1 LKIVH
6 VLSLSAI
13 GGVQNSFLSYYE
25 LATKKSQFVHEICLT
40 RKIGKD
46 FKSSIQ
52 LNYYNLRSITGII
65 KLIYQIVSKNTV
77 VHFYN
82 SLGSRPIY
90 FLLKILPYS
99 KIIFHE
105 RGSAWN
111 SDSSNNRYFYKNA
124 KISEKIISNSNA
136 TRQFLNLKF
145 NIPIDKISVIY
156 NGIEFKNKN
165 SSSKSS
171 SKFSK
176 KFSVGYLGRF
186 ETQKGLP
193 SLISTAK
200 LLPKIN
206 FYFGGYGPW
215 EAYLKEHSL
224 DQKNIFIVGKI
235 IDSFSFLSKI
245 DIFVVPSIREPFGN
259 VIVEAG
265 LCNRTVIASNVDG
278 IPEIINSEE
287 VGFLIN
293 PTEDINY
300 NLRPLESLNY
310 PEKVYYP
317 NANKLGK
324 PMELD
329 SKSLAKTIQKL
340 SEDKVLRDK
349 MGKSLNKR
357 VTHLFSLDNYFKNLE
372 QFYINIQ

>member
-1 LKIVH
+1 MKIVH

-13 GGVQNSFLSYYE
+13 GGVQNSFLNYYK
-25 LATKKSQFVHEICLT
+25 LATRNSHFLHEICLT

-46 FKSSIQ
+46 FKSSIPF
-52 LNYYNLRSITGII
+52 NHYSLRSINGII
-65 KLIYQIVSKNTV
+65 KLIYQIVSKNTI

-82 SLGSRPIY
+82 SLGSRSIY
-90 FLLKILPYS
+90 FLLKILPSS

-111 SDSSNNRYFYKNA
+111 SDTSNHKYFFKNA
-124 KISEKIISNSNA
+124 EKSQKIISNSNA

-145 NIPIDKISVIY
+145 NIPLDKISVIY
-156 NGIEFKNKN
+156 NGIDLKNQ
-165 SSSKSS
+165 KSS
-171 SKFSK
+171 SKFSN

-186 ETQKGLP
+186 ETQKGLS
-193 SLISTAK
+193 SLISASR

-215 EAYLKEHSL
+215 EAFLNDHSI
-224 DQKNIFIVGKI
+224 DQKNVFVVGKI
-235 IDSFSFLSKI
+235 KDSFSFLSKI
-245 DIFVVPSIREPFGN
+245 DILIVPSIREPFGN

-265 LCNRTVIASNVDG
+265 LCKKAVIASNVDG
-278 IPEIINSEE
+278 IPEIINSKE
-287 VGFLIN
+287 VGYLIT

-310 PEKVYYP
+310 PEQVYYP
-317 NANKLGK
+317 DSNKLGK
-324 PMELD
+324 PKELD
-329 SKSLAKTIQKL
+329 SKTLAKTIQKL
-340 SEDKVLRDK
+340 SENKVLREK

-357 VTHLFSLDNYFKNLE
+357 VTHLFSLENYFKNLE
-372 QFYINIQ
+372 NFYFEIMNLL

>member
-1 LKIVH
+1 MKVVH

-13 GGVQNSFLSYYE
+13 GGVQNSFLTYYE
-25 LATKKSQFVHEICLT
+25 LATKKSQFEHEICLT

-46 FKSSIQ
+46 YKSLIP
-52 LNYYNLRSITGII
+52 LNHYSLRSINGIT
-65 KLIYQIVSKNTV
+65 KLIYHIVSKNTI

-90 FLLKILPYS
+90 LLLKFFPS
-99 KIIFHE
+99 QKIIFHE

-111 SDSSNNRYFYKNA
+111 SNSSNNRYFLKNA
-124 KISEKIISNSNA
+124 EISEMIISNSNA

-145 NIPIDKISVIY
+145 NIPLDKISVIY
-156 NGIEFKNKN
+156 NGIDLKNQ
-165 SSSKSS
+165 KSS
-171 SKFSK
+171 SKFSN

-186 ETQKGLP
+186 ETQKGLS
-193 SLISTAK
+193 SLISASR

-215 EAYLKEHSL
+215 EAFLNDHSI
-224 DQKNIFIVGKI
+224 DQKNVFVVGKI
-235 IDSFSFLSKI
+235 KDSFSFLSKI
-245 DIFVVPSIREPFGN
+245 DILIVPSIREPFGN

-265 LCNRTVIASNVDG
+265 LCNKAVIASNVDG
-278 IPEIINSEE
+278 IPEIINSKE
-287 VGFLIN
+287 VGYLIT

-310 PEKVYYP
+310 PEQVYYP
-317 NANKLGK
+317 DSNKLGK
-324 PMELD
+324 PKELD
-329 SKSLAKTIQKL
+329 SKTLAKTIQKL
-340 SEDKVLRDK
+340 SENKVLREK

-357 VTHLFSLDNYFKNLE
+357 VTHLFSLENYFKNLE
-372 QFYINIQ
+372 NFYFEIMNLL

>member
-1 LKIVH
+1 LKVVH

-13 GGVQNSFLSYYE
+13 GGVQNSFLTYYE
-25 LATKKSQFVHEICLT
+25 LATKKSQFEHEICLT

-46 FKSSIQ
+46 YKSLIP
-52 LNYYNLRSITGII
+52 LNHYSLRSINGIT
-65 KLIYQIVSKNTV
+65 KLIYHIVSKNTI

-90 FLLKILPYS
+90 FFLKYLPSS

-111 SDSSNNRYFYKNA
+111 SNSSNNRYFLKNA
-124 KISEKIISNSNA
+124 EISEMIISNSNA

-145 NIPIDKISVIY
+145 NIPLDKISVIY
-156 NGIEFKNKN
+156 NGIDLKNQ
-165 SSSKSS
+165 KSS
-171 SKFSK
+171 SKFSN

-186 ETQKGLP
+186 ETQKGLS
-193 SLISTAK
+193 SLISASR

-215 EAYLKEHSL
+215 EAFLNDHSI
-224 DQKNIFIVGKI
+224 DQKNVFVVGKI
-235 IDSFSFLSKI
+235 KDSFSFLSKI
-245 DIFVVPSIREPFGN
+245 DILIVPSIREPFGN

-265 LCNRTVIASNVDG
+265 LCNKAVIASNVDG
-278 IPEIINSEE
+278 IPEIINSKE
-287 VGFLIN
+287 VGYLIT

-310 PEKVYYP
+310 PEQVYYP
-317 NANKLGK
+317 DSNKLGK
-324 PMELD
+324 PKELD
-329 SKSLAKTIQKL
+329 SKTLAKTIQKL
-340 SEDKVLRDK
+340 SENKVLREK

-357 VTHLFSLDNYFKNLE
+357 VTHLFSLENYFKNLE
-372 QFYINIQ
+372 NFYFEIMNLL

>member
-1 LKIVH
+1 MKIVH

-13 GGVQNSFLSYYE
+13 GGVQNSFLTYYE
-25 LATKKSQFVHEICLT
+25 LATKKSQFEHEICLT

-46 FKSSIQ
+46 YKSLIP
-52 LNYYNLRSITGII
+52 LNHFSLRSINGIT
-65 KLIYQIVSKNTV
+65 KLIYHIVSKNTI

-90 FLLKILPYS
+90 LLLKFFPS
-99 KIIFHE
+99 QKIIFHE

-111 SDSSNNRYFYKNA
+111 SNSSNNRYFLKNA
-124 KISEKIISNSNA
+124 EISEMIISNSNA

-145 NIPIDKISVIY
+145 NIPLDKISVIY
-156 NGIEFKNKN
+156 NGIDLKNQ
-165 SSSKSS
+165 KSS
-171 SKFSK
+171 SKFSN

-186 ETQKGLP
+186 ETQKGLS
-193 SLISTAK
+193 SLISASR

-215 EAYLKEHSL
+215 EAFLNDHSI
-224 DQKNIFIVGKI
+224 DQKNVFVVGKI
-235 IDSFSFLSKI
+235 KDSFSFLSKI
-245 DIFVVPSIREPFGN
+245 DILIVPSIREPFGN

-265 LCNRTVIASNVDG
+265 LCNKAVIASNVDG
-278 IPEIINSEE
+278 IPEIINSKE
-287 VGFLIN
+287 VGYLIT

-310 PEKVYYP
+310 PEQVYYP
-317 NANKLGK
+317 DSNKLGK
-324 PMELD
+324 PKELD
-329 SKSLAKTIQKL
+329 SKTLAKTIQKL
-340 SEDKVLRDK
+340 SENKVLREK

-357 VTHLFSLDNYFKNLE
+357 VTHLFSLENYFKNLE
-372 QFYINIQ
+372 NFYFEIMNLL

>member
-13 GGVQNSFLSYYE
+13 GGVQNSFLTYYE

-46 FKSSIQ
+46 FKSSTP
-52 LNYYNLRSITGII
+52 LNHYSLRSINGII
-65 KLIYQIVSKNTV
+65 KLIYQIVSKNTI

-90 FLLKILPYS
+90 LLLKLLPS
-99 KIIFHE
+99 QKIIFHE

-111 SDSSNNRYFYKNA
+111 SDSSNNRYFLKNA
-124 KISEKIISNSNA
+124 EISEKIISNSNA
-136 TRQFLNLKF
+136 TRHFLNLKF

-156 NGIEFKNKN
+156 NGIDLKNK
-165 SSSKSS
+165 KSS
-171 SKFSK
+171 SRFSK

-186 ETQKGLP
+186 ETQKGLS
-193 SLISTAK
+193 SLISAAK
-200 LLPKIN
+200 LLPEMN

-215 EAYLKEHSL
+215 ESYLNEHSI
-224 DQKNIFIVGKI
+224 DQKNIFVVGKI
-235 IDSFSFLSKI
+235 KDSFSFLSKI
-245 DIFVVPSIREPFGN
+245 DILIVPSIREPFGN

-265 LCNRTVIASNVDG
+265 LCNKAVIASNVDG
-278 IPEIINSEE
+278 IPEIINSKE
-287 VGFLIN
+287 VGYLIT

-300 NLRPLESLNY
+300 NLKPLGSLSY

-317 NANKLGK
+317 DVNKLGK
-324 PMELD
+324 PKELD
-329 SKSLAKTIQKL
+329 PKYLAKTIRKL
-340 SEDKVLRDK
+340 SEDKVLKDK
-349 MGKSLNKR
+349 MGKNLNKR
-357 VTHLFSLDNYFKNLE
+357 VTHLFSLENYFKNLE
-372 QFYINIQ
+372 NFYLGIIN

>member
-1 LKIVH
+1 MKIVH

-13 GGVQNSFLSYYE
+13 GGVQNSFIPYYE
-25 LATKKSQFVHEICLT
+25 LAIKKSQFEHEICLT

-46 FKSSIQ
+46 FKSSIP
-52 LNYYNLRSITGII
+52 LNHYNLRSISGIF
-65 KLIYQIVSKNTV
+65 KLIYQIVSKNTI

-90 FLLKILPYS
+90 FFLKYLPSS

-111 SDSSNNRYFYKNA
+111 SDSSNNRYFLKNA
-124 KISEKIISNSNA
+124 EISEKIISNSNA

-145 NIPIDKISVIY
+145 NIPLDKISVIH
-156 NGIEFKNKN
+156 NGIDFKK
-165 SSSKSS
+165 KITS

-193 SLISTAK
+193 SLISAAK

-215 EAYLKEHSL
+215 EAFIKKYSL
-224 DQKNIFIVGKI
+224 SQKNIFIIGKI
-235 IDSFSFLSKI
+235 LDSFSFLSKI
-245 DIFVVPSIREPFGN
+245 DILVVPSIREPFGN

-265 LCNRTVIASNVDG
+265 LCYKAVIASNVDG
-278 IPEIINSEE
+278 IPEIINSKE
-287 VGFLIN
+287 VGYLIN

-300 NLRPLESLNY
+300 NLRPLGSLNY

-317 NANKLGK
+317 DVNKLGK

-329 SKSLAKTIQKL
+329 PKSLAKTIQKL

-349 MGKSLNKR
+349 MGNSLNKR
-357 VTHLFSLDNYFKNLE
+357 VTHLFSLENYFKNLE
-372 QFYINIQ
+372 NFYWGIMN

>member
-13 GGVQNSFLSYYE
+13 GGVQNSFLNYYK
-25 LATKKSQFVHEICLT
+25 LATRNSHFLHEICLT

-46 FKSSIQ
+46 FKSSIPF
-52 LNYYNLRSITGII
+52 NHYSLRSINGII
-65 KLIYQIVSKNTV
+65 KLIYQIVSKNTI

-82 SLGSRPIY
+82 SLGSRSIY
-90 FLLKILPYS
+90 FLLKILPSS

-111 SDSSNNRYFYKNA
+111 SDTSNHKYFFKNA
-124 KISEKIISNSNA
+124 EKSQKIISNSNA
-136 TRQFLNLKF
+136 TRQFLNKRF
-145 NIPIDKISVIY
+145 NIPLEKISVIY
-156 NGIEFKNKN
+156 NGIEIKKNKT
-165 SSSKSS
+165 SA
-171 SKFSK
+171 KFSK

-215 EAYLKEHSL
+215 EAFLNKHSIVE
-224 DQKNIFIVGKI
+224 NNVFVVGKI
-235 IDSFSFLSKI
+235 KDSFSFLSKI
-245 DIFVVPSIREPFGN
+245 DILVVPSIREPFGN

-265 LCNRTVIASNVDG
+265 LCHKAVIASYVDG
-278 IPEIINSEE
+278 IPEIINSEK
-287 VGFLIN
+287 VGFLIK
-293 PTEDINY
+293 PTEDIKH

-310 PEKVYYP
+310 PEQVYYP
-317 NANKLGK
+317 DTNKLGK
-324 PMELD
+324 PMELN
-329 SKSLAKTIQKL
+329 SKTLAKTIQKL
-340 SEDKVLRDK
+340 AEDKVLIDK
-349 MGKSLNKR
+349 MGKNLNKR
-357 VTHLFSLDNYFKNLE
+357 VTHLFSLENYFKNLE
-372 QFYINIQ
+372 NLYSGIMN